1 MMAATSPRLIAVG
14 DNCLDVYLTK
24 NTMAVGGNAL
34 NVAAQWRRQGHE
46 ARYFGVVGK
55 DAEGD
60 VIADAIAAVG
70 LPVTDLERRDGSTAV
85 TLLLE
90 RNGDRRFLLEDLG
103 VGQNYIPSPDR
114 YSALKDADWVHL
126 GTNSSPEL
134 IERLIKDRIRF
145 SVDVSTAH
153 QSLDLRGVPLV
164 FAAGP
169 DEEDAPVEPVF
180 QGLKDRGASKIVLTC
195 GPRGSFLHD
204 GASLRH
210 VPAQKI
216 EVFDTCGA
224 GDSFIATFL
233 VAHVFRRM
241 GTEPAMGMATDA
253 AAKTCLHEGGFPQ
266 TLNTIPPWLLQKY
279 ADVISSAEA

>member
-1 MMAATSPRLIAVG
+1 MTEARFKLIAVG
-14 DNCLDVYLTK
+14 DNCLDVYLSK

-34 NVAAQWRRQGHE
+34 NVAVQWQAQGHD
-46 ARYFGVVGK
+46 AHYFGVVGH

-60 VIADAIAAVG
+60 VIADAIRLVG
-70 LPVTDLERRDGSTAV
+70 LPVADLERRDGSTAV

-103 VGQNYIPSPDR
+103 VGRNYVPSPDR
-114 YSALKDADWVHL
+114 YAALETANWVHL

-134 IERLIKDRIRF
+134 IERLIEDRIRF

-153 QSLDLRGVPLV
+153 QSLGLKGVPLV

-169 DEEDAPVEPVF
+169 DDEDVPVEPV
-180 QGLKDRGASKIVLTC
+180 LKALADRGASKIVLTC
-195 GPRGSFLHD
+195 GPRGAFFLD
-204 GASLRH
+204 GPSLSH
-210 VPAQKI
+210 VPAQSI
-216 EVFDTCGA
+216 EVVDTCGA

-233 VAHVFRRM
+233 VAYVSRGM
-241 GTEPAMGMATDA
+241 EAKAAMGLATEA

-266 TLNTIPPWLLQKY
+266 VLNAVPSWLLQKY
-279 ADVISSAEA
+279 ADVISSAES

>member
-1 MMAATSPRLIAVG
+1 MMAATPLKLIAVG

-34 NVAAQWRRQGHE
+34 NVAVQWQRQGQS
-46 ARYFGVVGK
+46 ARYFGVVGR

-60 VIADAIAAVG
+60 VIAHEIAAAG
-70 LPVTDLERRDGSTAV
+70 LPLADLERRDGATAV

-103 VGQNYIPSPDR
+103 VGQDYLPSPDR
-114 YSALKDADWVHL
+114 YAALSGADWVHL
-126 GTNSSPEL
+126 GTNSSQVL
-134 IERLIKDRIRF
+134 VERLIEDRIRF

-153 QSLDLRGVPLV
+153 AALDLKGVPLV

-169 DEEDAPVEPVF
+169 DDPDVPVEPVL
-180 QGLKDRGASKIVLTC
+180 QGLKDRGASRIVMTC
-195 GPRGSFLHD
+195 GPRGAFFHD
-204 GASLRH
+204 GASLAH
-210 VPAQKI
+210 VPAQSI
-216 EVFDTCGA
+216 EVVDTCGA

-233 VAHVFRRM
+233 VAHVSR
-241 GTEPAMGMATDA
+241 AMEATAAMELATDA

-266 TLNTIPPWLLQKY
+266 RLNAIPPWLLQKY
-279 ADVISSAEA
+279 AGVISSAEA